1 MMDKKPFLK
10 KTVSQADLPAQA
22 GRVWFLSRAEGER
35 GRERA
40 QIHRWGI

>member
-1 MMDKKPFLK
+1 MVFNFAKE
-10 KTVSQADLPAQA
+10 TVSQAEA
-22 GRVWFLSRAEGER
+22 GTDPELVEGER